1 LTRHES
7 IRYIHL
13 RADEC
18 GYSAEILDKVR
29 KKLDTLLE
37 EELESLK
44 KISENAFRTWCTE
57 LKE

>member
-13 RADEC
+13 RAEEC
-18 GYSAEILDKVR
+18 GYSVDILDKVR
-29 KKLDTLLE
+29 KKLETLQE
-37 EELESLK
+37 EELDSLK
-44 KISENAFRTWCTE
+44 KISESVFRTWCTE